1 MAVLGDGSGES
12 TQLLR
17 TRRVPVVDSGASR
30 RETAAWNVRYGPA
43 EGYGMRHLQ
52 LLGVSAD
59 GAALELEWEGAIYRL
74 PVDEQLRAAVRRD
87 PSRPSPAQ
95 EAPLT
100 PRDMQA
106 RMRAGETAEEVAD
119 SAGIPVDRVRRYEG
133 PVLAERAAKAA
144 EARAAAVRRPGMEQ
158 PPKPKPLEALMAPAL
173 ADRGVDVADGEWDA
187 WRRVDGR
194 WQVLFTFATAAGDDE
209 GRALWVYDPAR
220 ATVTPED
227 DEARRLVGLEPLS
240 PTQTSATPT
249 ASEPSVL
256 VPRRAPALDEEPEL
270 FELPELAAA
279 AGDGRL
285 PRSRGQGGRPD
296 AAASPGAPAGARAAQ
311 DAPARS
317 RGTKRAS
324 VPSWDDIV
332 FGAAKRD

>member
-1 MAVLGDGSGES
+1 
-12 TQLLR
+12 
-17 TRRVPVVDSGASR
+17 
-30 RETAAWNVRYGPA
+30 
-43 EGYGMRHLQ
+43 MRHLQ

-59 GAALELEWEGAIYRL
+59 GAALELEWEGATYRL

-87 PSRPSPAQ
+87 PGRPRPDQA
-95 EAPLT
+95 APVT

-106 RMRAGETAEEVAD
+106 RMRAGETAEDVAD
-119 SAGIPVDRVRRYEG
+119 SAGMPVDRVRRYEG

-173 ADRGVDVADGEWDA
+173 ATRGVAFADGEWDA
-187 WRRVDGR
+187 WRREDGR
-194 WQVLFTFATAAGDDE
+194 WQVLFTFATAEGDGD

-227 DEARRLVGLEPLS
+227 DEARQLVGLEPLR
-240 PTQTSATPT
+240 PTPRTPAPT
-249 ASEPSVL
+249 PAEPAVL
-256 VPRRAPALDEEPEL
+256 VPRLAPTPEDEPEL

-285 PRSRGQGGRPD
+285 PGGSARP
-296 AAASPGAPAGARAAQ
+296 
-311 DAPARS
+311 

>member
-1 MAVLGDGSGES
+1 
-12 TQLLR
+12 
-17 TRRVPVVDSGASR
+17 
-30 RETAAWNVRYGPA
+30 
-43 EGYGMRHLQ
+43 MRHLQ

-59 GAALELEWEGAIYRL
+59 GAALELEWEGATYRL
-74 PVDEQLRAAVRRD
+74 PVDEQLRAAMRRD
-87 PSRPSPAQ
+87 PSRSRPDQA
-95 EAPLT
+95 APVT

-106 RMRAGETAEEVAD
+106 RMRAGETAEDVAD

-158 PPKPKPLEALMAPAL
+158 PPKPKPLEALMAPSL
-173 ADRGVDVADGEWDA
+173 ADRGVAVADGEWDA
-187 WRRVDGR
+187 WRREDGR
-194 WQVLFTFATAAGDDE
+194 WQVLFTFATTEGDGD

-227 DEARRLVGLEPLS
+227 DEARQLVGLEPLR
-240 PTQTSATPT
+240 PTPRTAAPAPT
-249 ASEPSVL
+249 EPAVL
-256 VPRRAPALDEEPEL
+256 VPRLAPELQEEPEL

-285 PRSRGQGGRPD
+285 PAGRSQGRRVEPAD
-296 AAASPGAPAGARAAQ
+296 VSAAGGAGAAPGG
-311 DAPARS
+311 PARP